1 MFLDIKFLL
10 RMHPEM
16 LLFGNEI
23 VHFLLR
29 HFYRSSLL
37 RKFKKLSVC
46 RHQQN
51 KTDNFLRTEITGRFL
66 FLLQNGHSLL
76 CYIRIFSKGYYYE
89 HTFMI
94 LTFIEVASSENGV
107 GMGGGGSCNVQCV

>member
-1 MFLDIKFLL
+1 M
-10 RMHPEM
+10 
-16 LLFGNEI
+16 
-23 VHFLLR
+23 
-29 HFYRSSLL
+29 
-37 RKFKKLSVC
+37 C

-89 HTFMI
+89 HTFTI
-94 LTFIEVASSENGV
+94 LAFIEVVGV
-107 GMGGGGSCNVQCV
+107 GGFMQCAMCTKSAFYVFL

>member
-1 MFLDIKFLL
+1 
-10 RMHPEM
+10 MHPKM

-29 HFYRSSLL
+29 NFLSVFSVMQIFLMN
-37 RKFKKLSVC
+37 FKKLSMC
-46 RHQQN
+46 CYQQN
-51 KTDNFLRTEITGRFL
+51 KTGNFMHTKITGRFL
-66 FLLQNGHSLL
+66 FLIQNGHSLL

-94 LTFIEVASSENGV
+94 LAVYVLVRQSF
-107 GMGGGGSCNVQCV
+107 